1 MWQRVTLRGLYHL
14 AGPDR
19 PPVVEDQENKWVI
32 RENTRRLRGLIR

>member
-1 MWQRVTLRGLYHL
+1 LRGLYHL